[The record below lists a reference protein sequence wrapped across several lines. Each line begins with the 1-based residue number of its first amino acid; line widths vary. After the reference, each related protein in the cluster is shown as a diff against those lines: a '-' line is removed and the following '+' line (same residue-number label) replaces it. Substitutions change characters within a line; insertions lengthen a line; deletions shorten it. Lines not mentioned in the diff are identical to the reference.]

1 MQIII
6 SSSSSVTGQK
16 IELVQQLVGL
26 GQGILVLLLFLLSV
40 DVYDVVSYPAVLV
53 AQTVVV
59 GDRRGQ
65 ASAALGFIDVLHVR
79 VPGGS
84 PLSMVS

>member
-16 IELVQQLVGL
+16 IELIQQLVSL
-26 GQGILVLLLFLLSV
+26 SQGILVLLVFLLSV
-40 DVYDVVSYPAVLV
+40 DVYDVVSHPAVLV
-53 AQTVVV
+53 TQTVVV
-59 GDRRGQ
+59 GDRRGHT
-65 ASAALGFIDVLHVR
+65 AALGFIDVLHVR